1 MCIRDRYMGLNRI
14 KEKMKKA
21 PVNEKKDST
30 KDSTNDFVNKSSRD
44 PGERKPHVTFILGEP
59 SSFKTTF
66 ALHFAYNK
74 IDAEFQL
81 RSQDNL
87 YALMICNQRKLERNT
102 FYFGKYSSVYIGH
115 LKKIKLRYLVNFNEL
130 AKFVTY
136 FNSLKNPPL
145 ILIIDDLL
153 EFLNEQA

>member
-1 MCIRDRYMGLNRI
+1 MCIRDRYQRR
-14 KEKMKKA
+14 
-21 PVNEKKDST
+21 VH
-30 KDSTNDFVNKSSRD
+30 
-44 PGERKPHVTFILGEP
+44 GE
-59 SSFKTTF
+59 
-66 ALHFAYNK
+66 
-74 IDAEFQL
+74 
-81 RSQDNL
+81 
-87 YALMICNQRKLERNT
+87 LERNT

-153 EFLNEQA
+153 EFLNDEENDDRKSSKMAYIISQLNAIGKMFYKDETSYNTTQLSLIDLEVKYFSDGQIF